1 MRFWLCFLILLFFD
15 PLRCWFYGW
24 FSKGIGVDG
33 IDVKAW
39 LALIS
44 FWRIH
49 FPETNIA
56 MWKWMV
62 GRFRFTVYITFKI
75 WLSLQESYFPEQIKF
90 SQCTNDHSHLDD
102 TWWCQAYMN
111 PSDEWKG
118 KQFHNATDHAWLWP
132 MARKTPC
139 SSSLAT
145 MVWHYADCSLGKD
158 FSVSCM
164 IFWKSC
170 QTALLERELTR
181 LGSSDLHR
189 WPGSIAFGY
198 DSLDE
203 PKMPLDPWKDDRWQS
218 TQKSIKNGDLK
229 LLQQNT
235 WESSSLA

>member
-1 MRFWLCFLILLFFD
+1 MIIPIWMILD
-15 PLRCWFYGW
+15 GVNHTWIRVMVSGNGW
-24 FSKGIGVDG
+24 KTIPQMPTEPRMT
-33 IDVKAW
+33 
-39 LALIS
+39 LAL
-44 FWRIH
+44 
-49 FPETNIA
+49 
-56 MWKWMV
+56 
-62 GRFRFTVYITFKI
+62 
-75 WLSLQESYFPEQIKF
+75 L
-90 SQCTNDHSHLDD
+90 
-102 TWWCQAYMN
+102 
-111 PSDEWKG
+111 
-118 KQFHNATDHAWLWP
+118 
-132 MARKTPC
+132 ARKTPC

-145 MVWHYADCSLGKD
+145 MVWHFADCSLGKD

-189 WPGSIAFGY
+189 WPGSIAFGH